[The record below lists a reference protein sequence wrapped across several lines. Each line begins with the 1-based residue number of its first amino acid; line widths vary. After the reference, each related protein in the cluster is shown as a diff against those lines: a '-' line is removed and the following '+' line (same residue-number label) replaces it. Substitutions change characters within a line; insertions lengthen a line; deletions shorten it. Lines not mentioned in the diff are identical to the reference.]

1 MRLDAVTRST
11 RTRRLLSGVSFD
23 SARRAP
29 GRSSRS
35 MTPYTAHFM
44 LSVPTRVPAKR
55 RRWSFTRSSEKPLL
69 LELMLTELQYN
80 ELEDRY
86 GKLIYKIAHW
96 ISGDKATATIEDNV
110 QDLWLVLFETI
121 NTFSRLNEEDY
132 PGGYEDFKDTA
143 HWNKYVKTALW
154 NSKNSKGTKIAQRYN
169 ITRDTVS
176 TWENSEVMEKEDY
189 SFESVDFDMF
199 LEDLPKLLNETELRA
214 VRLLVE
220 DPTLITEQ
228 GDTNRS
234 ALAREMGIAW
244 AEADSTLKSI
254 GAKLQNQL

>member
-1 MRLDAVTRST
+1 
-11 RTRRLLSGVSFD
+11 
-23 SARRAP
+23 
-29 GRSSRS
+29 
-35 MTPYTAHFM
+35 
-44 LSVPTRVPAKR
+44 
-55 RRWSFTRSSEKPLL
+55 
-69 LELMLTELQYN
+69 MLTELQYN

-96 ISGDKATATIEDNV
+96 ISGDSAIANIEDNA

-121 NTFSRLNEEDY
+121 NTFARLNEEDY
-132 PGGYEDFKDTA
+132 PDGYEDFKDTA

-199 LEDLPKLLNETELRA
+199 LEDLPKLLNEKELQV

-220 DPTLITEQ
+220 DPNLITEL
-228 GDTNRS
+228 GHANKS
-234 ALAREMGIAW
+234 ALSRALGVSW
-244 AEADSTLKSI
+244 ADTDNIVKAI
-254 GAKLQNQL
+254 GAKLQNEL